1 MQNEICVVFGWSLT
15 YLYIKENNMRKLE
28 FTENTEILNVRIS
41 KALKD
46 KLNKLAKRHGGT
58 ASSEIRYL
66 IEVGTR

>member
-1 MQNEICVVFGWSLT
+1 MTRLPS
-15 YLYIKENNMRKLE
+15 
-28 FTENTEILNVRIS
+28 TENTEILNVRIS

>member
-1 MQNEICVVFGWSLT
+1 MTRLPS
-15 YLYIKENNMRKLE
+15 
-28 FTENTEILNVRIS
+28 TENTEILNVRIS

-46 KLNKLAKRHGGT
+46 KLNKLAKRHGGS